1 MFSILFLV
9 TNGSRELTEGW
20 CWWYRQPRANKHT
33 ITQLSC
39 SRPLSQRYIPWY
51 AASRKLSHNVRA
63 IDSGGKFEPP
73 PPRGVEGFFAEILKS
88 QILQKR
94 PIFLGIF
101 LYIHI
106 LLFFFKF
113 LFTFLLSTKKIDDF
127 RKLASINS
135 DLGHLIYPS
144 IYLSIYLC

>member
-63 IDSGGKFEPP
+63 IDRGGKFEPP

-94 PIFLGIF
+94 PICLGSLLIVGMPNIF
-101 LYIHI
+101 KYD
-106 LLFFFKF
+106 LLREW
-113 LFTFLLSTKKIDDF
+113 TP
-127 RKLASINS
+127 AAINVRAQGNPAHCIR
-135 DLGHLIYPS
+135 DRVTELWKRLKRMN
-144 IYLSIYLC
+144 